1 MVRIKRFQSFSYLKR
16 VLFSTNS
23 FFFPNLCL
31 SKNNPLG
38 KRRNAVHDNPH
49 MNVPVQPSN
58 KVVHTHRIT
67 IMYHRREDHKLK
79 KNLYLLTY
87 YIFIVWKRFDKN
99 ISFVLLY
106 CIVVFYIVIPQ
117 RLLGGHHRSGEIRRL
132 HFQTDFHPEDGG
144 SSVLRNF
151 GNHLS
156 IGLVPW
162 RTVWTVKALGLR
174 VFSTESPRSLNFI
187 STYHPDTI
195 WRNIFS
201 NSVHKSPYI

>member
-79 KNLYLLTY
+79 KNCISSHIIFSSFGSDLIRIFPSYYCTVLWSFTLWYPRDCWVGTIDPEKYDACIFRLTFTLKMEEAVFSETSVTTYLLASY
-87 YIFIVWKRFDKN
+87 
-99 ISFVLLY
+99 
-106 CIVVFYIVIPQ
+106 
-117 RLLGGHHRSGEIRRL
+117 
-132 HFQTDFHPEDGG
+132 PEEQYG
-144 SSVLRNF
+144 
-151 GNHLS
+151 LS
-156 IGLVPW
+156 KP
-162 RTVWTVKALGLR
+162 
-174 VFSTESPRSLNFI
+174 
-187 STYHPDTI
+187 
-195 WRNIFS
+195 
-201 NSVHKSPYI
+201 